1 MIWGMKKAL
10 QNWNTWLWIGK
21 MSSVWTLF
29 PLTPLCWSLFFL
41 PSVPCAGQAVL
52 QLHGAKQTLGW
63 KAGEGNCSLPQT
75 ECLRSRQGCGVSEFG
90 AGEGKCPAEA
100 ERHERRVPRRSK
112 EGRLKLSATKR
123 GGEIGE
129 WDYWGGLNPAEMGYG
144 GNLVVPHPVLSWK
157 LPWCLGS
164 PGCWART
171 IPAMVPSGIARVK
184 NTIPS
189 QRVWS
194 EAQFTSPASYW
205 TRFVSASCVF
215 PVLTNHTDPGK
226 GAHSFS
232 WNDNSVSKM
241 GRGYVYL
248 QQEQRAA

>member
-1 MIWGMKKAL
+1 MIWGMKKVL

-112 EGRLKLSATKR
+112 EGRLKLRCYQERGRDWGMGLLGRSEPCRNGVWWKSCCTPPSAFLEVALVLR
-123 GGEIGE
+123 VPRLLGEDNPCHGPFWHCQSE
-129 WDYWGGLNPAEMGYG
+129 EYNSLPEGLKWGTVHKPCQLLDM
-144 GNLVVPHPVLSWK
+144 L
-157 LPWCLGS
+157 CL
-164 PGCWART
+164 C
-171 IPAMVPSGIARVK
+171 
-184 NTIPS
+184 
-189 QRVWS
+189 
-194 EAQFTSPASYW
+194 
-205 TRFVSASCVF
+205 
-215 PVLTNHTDPGK
+215 
-226 GAHSFS
+226 
-232 WNDNSVSKM
+232 
-241 GRGYVYL
+241 
-248 QQEQRAA
+248 